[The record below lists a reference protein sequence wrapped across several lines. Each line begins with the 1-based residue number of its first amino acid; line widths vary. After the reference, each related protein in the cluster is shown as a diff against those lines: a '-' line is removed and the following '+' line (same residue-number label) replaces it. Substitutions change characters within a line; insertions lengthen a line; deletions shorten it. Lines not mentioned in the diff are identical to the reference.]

1 MQAYQIP
8 FVIEN
13 TGRGERSYDIYSRL
27 LKDRIVLLSSE
38 VTDAV
43 ASLICAQLLFLESQ
57 DPEQEINLY
66 INSPGG
72 SVTAG
77 LAIYDTMRYI
87 TSPVTTVCMGRA
99 SSMGAFLLSA
109 GKPGMR
115 FALPNSQIMIHQP
128 LGGYQGQATDIE
140 IHAREI
146 LRIKERLNRLL
157 AEHSGQSY
165 ETIVSA
171 TERDKFLTPEE
182 ALELGI
188 IDRVLVSRRDLEEKN

>member
-1 MQAYQIP
+1 MSYVP
-8 FVIEN
+8 YVVEN
-13 TGRGERSYDIYSRL
+13 TGRSERTYDIYSRL
-27 LKDRIVLLSSE
+27 LKDRIILLSTE

-43 ASLICAQLLFLESQ
+43 ASSICAQLLFLESQ

-99 SSMGAFLLSA
+99 ASMGAFLLAA
-109 GKPGMR
+109 GRKGMR

-128 LGGYQGQATDIE
+128 LGGYQGQASDIE

-146 LRIKERLNRLL
+146 LRLTENLNRML
-157 AEHSGQSY
+157 AENTGQPY
-165 ETIVSA
+165 EAIVAA
-171 TERDKFLTPEE
+171 TERDNFLTSEE
-182 ALELGI
+182 ARKLGI
-188 IDRVLVSRRDLEEKN
+188 IDRVLTSRRDLEEMK